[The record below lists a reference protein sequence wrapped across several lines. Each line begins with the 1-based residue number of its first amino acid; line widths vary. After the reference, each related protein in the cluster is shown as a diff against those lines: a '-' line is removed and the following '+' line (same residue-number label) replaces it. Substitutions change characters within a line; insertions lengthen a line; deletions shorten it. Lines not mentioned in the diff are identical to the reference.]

1 MDKKAI
7 IYARTACKEGSEN
20 LNLIEQTEMCLAFA
34 KESGRFKVIK
44 VIADKGVS
52 NVNGKQDRLVKL
64 FGILKRKGAE
74 VLITYD
80 TSRISRDYGE
90 YKEFKRSLDLAG
102 IELATATPD
111 LNEFRELFMKHYKE
125 ELSKRIKRGIAE
137 AKKRKINMTINHHDN
152 HD

>member
-20 LNLIEQTEMCLAFA
+20 LNLIGQTEMCLAFA

-52 NVNGKQDRLVKL
+52 SVNDKQDRLLKL
-64 FGILKRKGAE
+64 FGMLKQKGAE
-74 VLITYD
+74 ALIIYD
-80 TSRISRDYGE
+80 TTRISRNYEE

-102 IELATATPD
+102 IELATVTPD
-111 LNEFRELFMKHYKE
+111 LNEFRELFMKHYKQ
-125 ELSKRIKRGIAE
+125 ELSNRIKRGIAE
-137 AKKRKINMTINHHDN
+137 ARKRKSLIKNYEN
-152 HD
+152 